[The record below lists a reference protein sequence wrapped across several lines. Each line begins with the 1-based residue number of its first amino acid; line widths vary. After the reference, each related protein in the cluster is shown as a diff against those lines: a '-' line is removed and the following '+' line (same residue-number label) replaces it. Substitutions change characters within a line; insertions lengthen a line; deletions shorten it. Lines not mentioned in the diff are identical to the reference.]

1 LANAGIEKGNAIRKE
16 FKLQTR
22 FRLPSSDNIL
32 IVGNRSV
39 LQEGVVYLLNE
50 HSEAL
55 VHNIRYMN
63 DYALIREIESKSPSV
78 VIVTEPNVTV
88 DLFLSTPA
96 VVKLAPRIIVLSLE
110 GNTID
115 VFDHVRKSNEEG
127 AYVQSQLVVA
137 APYDLL
143 KLIFRHD
150 AACSEPDIE
159 KS

>member
-1 LANAGIEKGNAIRKE
+1 
-16 FKLQTR
+16 
-22 FRLPSSDNIL
+22 
-32 IVGNRSV
+32 
-39 LQEGVVYLLNE
+39 
-50 HSEAL
+50 
-55 VHNIRYMN
+55 MN

-137 APYDLL
+137 TPYDLL

>member
-1 LANAGIEKGNAIRKE
+1 M
-16 FKLQTR
+16 
-22 FRLPSSDNIL
+22 
-32 IVGNRSV
+32 